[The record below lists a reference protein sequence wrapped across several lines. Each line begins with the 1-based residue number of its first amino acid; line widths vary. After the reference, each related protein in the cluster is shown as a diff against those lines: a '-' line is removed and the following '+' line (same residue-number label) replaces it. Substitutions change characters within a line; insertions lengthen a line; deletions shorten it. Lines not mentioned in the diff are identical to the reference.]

1 MMATVHPGTLRQRG
15 SDYGFY
21 AQPIGGRE
29 TIFVR
34 RQLGDPSNTLHANNK
49 ALRIQ
54 RLRLAAAAKA
64 YSRLSYYQKKW
75 WRHHY
80 EYV

>member
-1 MMATVHPGTLRQRG
+1 MATIIPGTIRQR
-15 SDYGFY
+15 SSNYGFY
-21 AQPIGGRE
+21 AQPVGGTD

-34 RQLGDPSNTLHANNK
+34 RQLGVESNTLHANNK

-64 YSRLSYYQKKW
+64 YSKLSYYQKRW
-75 WRHHY
+75 WRHRL